1 MTKTTADYDRW
12 TLLKANEPTVVQM
25 QSHWRGIMV
34 RKEYQKRRQYLKEH
48 EKDAVKIQAVW
59 RGHKAQKSY
68 KQRLE
73 YLNQQKDKALLVGP
87 CVIMVA
93 THMYMYMVYLYQ
105 CFCIYL
111 FLLVCVWCGG
121 GVVCVFT
128 CRSNLCSECIGLER
142 LTRKDCSF
150 SRAM

>member
-1 MTKTTADYDRW
+1 
-12 TLLKANEPTVVQM
+12 
-25 QSHWRGIMV
+25 MV

-93 THMYMYMVYLYQ
+93 THMYMYICTWCTSINASVFIFT
-105 CFCIYL
+105 CVVWWWCGVCIYMQIQS
-111 FLLVCVWCGG
+111 
-121 GVVCVFT
+121 VF
-128 CRSNLCSECIGLER
+128 RMHRARKAYKER
-142 LTRKDCSF
+142 LQLFKSHVSTIVAVCWLLCFGVGKT
-150 SRAM
+150 